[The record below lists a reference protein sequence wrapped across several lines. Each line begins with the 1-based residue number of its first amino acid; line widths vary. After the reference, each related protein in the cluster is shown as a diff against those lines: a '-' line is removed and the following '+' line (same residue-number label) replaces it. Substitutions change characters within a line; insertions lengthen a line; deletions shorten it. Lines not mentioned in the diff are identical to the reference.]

1 MRSDGFLREMH
12 MARLT
17 RAAAAAA
24 LLMVL
29 AVPAVRA
36 QQSPAPAQ
44 PQRLAWINS
53 QAVLAATPGRAE
65 AESLFNR
72 EMAGFR
78 AEVQRLQQQ
87 LDSSVAEYNRSSVVM
102 TPQARQA
109 REAQL
114 RDMDT
119 RTRQRASEL
128 EQQAQQREAELT
140 APILQRVNAV
150 IEGVRAEFNYAFVF
164 DVSAQGNPIV
174 TADRT
179 LDISQ
184 LVIQR
189 LQAAGPGPA
198 PTPAAGNPPPMAPDS
213 SARPATTPAG
223 QRPAPAPA
231 SPPRRP

>member
-12 MARLT
+12 NMASVT

-24 LLMVL
+24 LLVVL
-29 AVPAVRA
+29 SVPALHA
-36 QQSPAPAQ
+36 QQPAPAAQ
-44 PQRLAWINS
+44 PLRLAWINS

-78 AEVQRLQQQ
+78 AEVQRLQTQ

-119 RTRQRASEL
+119 RTRQRAAEL

-150 IEGVRAEFNYAFVF
+150 IEGVRAEFNYAMVF

-174 TADRT
+174 TADRA

-189 LQAAGPGPA
+189 LQAAGI
-198 PTPAAGNPPPMAPDS
+198 PAAANPPPMGPDS
-213 SARPATTPAG
+213 GAAPAAQPATRPPAQQPAARPP
-223 QRPAPAPA
+223 QRP
-231 SPPRRP
+231 